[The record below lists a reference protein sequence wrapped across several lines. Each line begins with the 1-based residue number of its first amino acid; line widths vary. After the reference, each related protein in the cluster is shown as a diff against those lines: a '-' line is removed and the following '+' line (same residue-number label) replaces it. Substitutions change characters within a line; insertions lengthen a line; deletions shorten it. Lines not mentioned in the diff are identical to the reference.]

1 MRILQLSPWFRTL
14 SRLWGQE
21 FAAAGHEV
29 LNVTKTAHME
39 HLSVCGNEVIM
50 DARPRTP
57 AGWREWYRVRAA
69 VRAFDPDVVLAEQVR
84 DVRFALLARTTP
96 TVLMVHDGEPH
107 DRLHREPWQ
116 RRMSAH
122 LRTGSVCR
130 IVTFSHFVAGQLG
143 PADVPIRVVP
153 LPSEMPD
160 AARPAL
166 VPAEQRRDFITFGRV
181 LPYKNLDV
189 VMAAWRAF
197 KADHRGNAD
206 RLIIRGAGI
215 PVALDG
221 PDLVRHDEEYQFAGL
236 VKELA
241 RCKASIAFYRKG
253 SQSGAQL
260 LSMQVGC
267 PALVSGV
274 GGLPEYQIAD
284 LPCPDADDPAGLAA
298 LLGRSADPV
307 VSEALGRSSRAWY
320 DEHYSAR
327 RSVERLLSVLEEVAR
342 R

>member
-14 SRLWGQE
+14 SQLWGQE

-29 LNVTKTAHME
+29 LTVTKTAHME
-39 HLSVCGNEVIM
+39 HLSASGSEVIM

-57 AGWREWYRVRAA
+57 AGWREWLRAQA
-69 VRAFDPDVVLAEQVR
+69 TVRAFDPDVVLAEQVR

-107 DRLHREPWQ
+107 DTFHREPWQ
-116 RRMSAH
+116 RRMSAR
-122 LRTGSVCR
+122 LRTGSVRR
-130 IVTFSHFVAGQLG
+130 IVTFSRFVARQLS

-160 AARPAL
+160 ATRPTL
-166 VPAEQRRDFITFGRV
+166 VPAGQRRDFITFGRV

-189 VMAAWRAF
+189 VMAAWRTF
-197 KADHRGNAD
+197 KADHPGNDD
-206 RLIIRGAGI
+206 RLIVLGAGI
-215 PVALDG
+215 PVTLDG
-221 PDLVRHDEEYQFAGL
+221 PDLMRYDEEYQFAGL
-236 VKELA
+236 VTELA
-241 RCKASIAFYRKG
+241 HCKASIAFYRKG
-253 SQSGAQL
+253 SQSGAQV

-267 PALVSGV
+267 PALVSAV

-284 LPCPDADDPAGLAA
+284 LPCPDADDPAGLTT
-298 LLGRSADPV
+298 LLGLTADPV
-307 VSEALGRSSRAWY
+307 VSEALGRSSRSWY
-320 DEHYSAR
+320 DEHYSVR
-327 RSVERLLSVLEEVAR
+327 RSGEQLVSVLEEVAR